1 MSSLCS
7 ASPVAL
13 PLSRFVTCSFHVLP
27 RVVKYLPAP
36 AVSMAATL
44 VGAMAMVREALG
56 SSATKKGACKP
67 ICIELELKTSHP
79 HNSSRAVGGPAV
91 FAAAEEVI
99 LQQLGLCMH
108 GSGAAI
114 LAAPAFPLVPT
125 PQSAANTCGS
135 SSASGAVTDPSPA
148 GPKSNA
154 TYFTPSLSAAP
165 QQVAGAPPPIG
176 TLVALLHWACA
187 ELRATDVAHA
197 AVMSCVT
204 SLPYLADTPLRSLVS
219 SLAEIVAP
227 YQGYNWCCIAC

>member
-91 FAAAEEVI
+91 FAAAEEVA
-99 LQQLGLCMH
+99 LHLER
-108 GSGAAI
+108 
-114 LAAPAFPLVPT
+114 PLP
-125 PQSAANTCGS
+125 
-135 SSASGAVTDPSPA
+135 
-148 GPKSNA
+148 
-154 TYFTPSLSAAP
+154 F
-165 QQVAGAPPPIG
+165 
-176 TLVALLHWACA
+176 LVLL
-187 ELRATDVAHA
+187 DF
-197 AVMSCVT
+197 
-204 SLPYLADTPLRSLVS
+204 
-219 SLAEIVAP
+219 
-227 YQGYNWCCIAC
+227 